1 MKKRNAFILCLLVL
15 GAAFV
20 FAHTPL
26 LVCYENG
33 DGTSAKGVEI
43 RVVDST
49 NKVLIKGKLDKNS
62 EYTFKKPKGSF
73 IVIFDA
79 GPGHVVKVKSED
91 IK

>member
-20 FAHTPL
+20 FAHTPI

-33 DGTSAKGVEI
+33 DGTITCEGGFSDGSSAKGVEI
-43 RVVDST
+43 R
-49 NKVLIKGKLDKNS
+49 DKNS